1 VSHTALWTPVSPS
14 LGPAVAAIGVF
25 DGVHIGHAAL
35 VADAVR
41 IARMKEAAAVVVT
54 FDRDPD
60 QVVSPLS
67 AAPQLTDLQD
77 KLAFLA
83 ELGPDTV
90 VVVPFDASIAAM
102 APLVFLDEVLLRAM
116 TPLAA
121 VVGYDFRFGHRA
133 EGDVDTLVRYGAGH
147 GFTVIAHELVNA
159 SGEPV
164 TSTRIR
170 ALVATGEMEAAA
182 ALLGRPHRLRGD
194 IVHGRGEGAAL
205 GAPTANV
212 RVGPYAALP
221 GDGVYAGRAI
231 VNGVTY
237 AAGISAGAPPT
248 FPEAGATLEAH
259 LVGFTGDI
267 YGSDV
272 VLEFVSRLRD
282 LERFGSQSELAE
294 AIRAD
299 LDRVRGIVS
308 A

>member
-182 ALLGRPHRLRGD
+182 ALLGS
-194 IVHGRGEGAAL
+194 RGEGAAL